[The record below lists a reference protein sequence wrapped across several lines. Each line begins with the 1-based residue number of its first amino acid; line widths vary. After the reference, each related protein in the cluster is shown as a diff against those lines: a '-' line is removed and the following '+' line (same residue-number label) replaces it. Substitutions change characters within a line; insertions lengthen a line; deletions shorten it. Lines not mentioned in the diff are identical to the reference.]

1 MKKIKSFLFAAV
13 AIALTAPVFTS
24 CGDDGDKGVETIEK
38 IVENMVSEYT
48 YNDKL
53 VAETKAKSGKNE
65 AVLLVAFGSTWD
77 NSFKAF
83 DKTVEAYKTKFPNAD
98 VYMSFSSDICINR
111 ASQGEN
117 YDDEGNLVKRDYY
130 EPRYLLH
137 AIGNAQYGKI
147 TVQSLQVI
155 PGEEFAAVVAAV
167 KKFMNNGYI
176 ASAHLDDTYLKNLQE
191 TDGIKM
197 GMPLLYDPAEDVPE
211 VASRLNTLFGG
222 EASQGVV
229 AFMGHGNPD
238 TYDTFKANVRY
249 TELEDELQ
257 KLNPNFFVGTVDMA
271 DNYKQDVKDRMV
283 VDGKTSGKV
292 FLHALMSIAGD
303 HAHND
308 MAGGALEGQ
317 TEGEYWDESD
327 PESED
332 NSWFEYFK
340 HSGYDV
346 TVPIVGKHPQG
357 LLELETIREV
367 WINHTSNAQSFED
380 AYHSMYPEE

>member
-83 DKTVEAYKTKFPNAD
+83 DKTVEAYKTEFPNAD

-137 AIGNAQYGKI
+137 AIGKAQYGKI

-176 ASAHLDDTYLKNLQE
+176 ASAHLDDNYLKQLQE

-271 DNYKQDVKDRMV
+271 DNYKQDVKARMQAA
-283 VDGKTSGKV
+283 GKTSGKV

-308 MAGGALEGQ
+308 MAGEG
-317 TEGEYWDESD
+317 EEYWDGQD

-340 HSGYDV
+340 HGGYNAV
-346 TVPIVGKHPQG
+346 VPIVGKHPQG
-357 LLELETIREV
+357 LLELDDIRDV
-367 WINHTSNAQSFED
+367 WVDHTRYALSFED

>member
-83 DKTVEAYKTKFPNAD
+83 DKTVEAYKTAFPDAD

-137 AIGNAQYGKI
+137 AIGKAQYGKI

-176 ASAHLDDTYLKNLQE
+176 ASAHLDDNYLKQLQE

-211 VASRLNTLFGG
+211 VASRLNTLFGT

-257 KLNPNFFVGTVDMA
+257 KLNPSFFVGTVDMA
-271 DNYKQDVKDRMV
+271 DNYKQDVKARMQAA
-283 VDGKTSGKV
+283 GKTSGKV

-308 MAGGALEGQ
+308 MAGEG
-317 TEGEYWDESD
+317 EEYWDETK
-327 PESED
+327 PESEE

-340 HSGYDV
+340 HGGYDV